1 VTTGLRFPEASAT
14 IRTSIPPAF
23 DDFFAVV
30 TMLGGSELL
39 VFGIAVLYWID
50 RRREIATIISYGV
63 VAYALVLLLKAGF
76 ALPRPPES
84 VHVVPASNYGF
95 PSGHATGGTVV
106 YGAFALVF
114 EWYEDL
120 PKIAATVVLI
130 GLISLSRVVL
140 GVHYLGD
147 VIAGMVLGVAVLA
160 ALYSF
165 VGENPVTAFALSS
178 FVAAGVVIS
187 VGVTPTTSSLAG
199 GCLGGVVA
207 SRAVDSMPDVSSTR
221 ELAVLALV
229 GTAFLSGVYLA
240 IQLVETSLLGIALTR
255 GVLVAGV
262 LVLPKVTAYVPA
274 RSLTGSD
281 PH

>member
-1 VTTGLRFPEASAT
+1 
-14 IRTSIPPAF
+14 
-23 DDFFAVV
+23 
-30 TMLGGSELL
+30 MLGGSELL
-39 VFGIAVLYWID
+39 VFGIAVLYWIG

-63 VAYALVLLLKAGF
+63 VAYAIVLLLKAGF

-84 VHVVPASNYGF
+84 VHVIPASNYGF

-114 EWYEDL
+114 EWYEDP

-147 VIAGMVLGVAVLA
+147 VLAGMVLGVVVLA

-165 VGENPVTAFALSS
+165 VGQNPVAAFAVSS
-178 FVAAGVVIS
+178 LVAVGVLIA

-199 GCLGGVVA
+199 GCLGGLVA
-207 SRAVDSMPDVSSTR
+207 SRTVDSMPDVSSTR
-221 ELAVLALV
+221 ELTAIALV
-229 GTAFLSGVYLA
+229 GSVFLSGVYLA
-240 IQLVETSLLGIALTR
+240 IQLVETSLLGVAITR

-274 RSLTGSD
+274 RRTTGNTSQ
-281 PH
+281 